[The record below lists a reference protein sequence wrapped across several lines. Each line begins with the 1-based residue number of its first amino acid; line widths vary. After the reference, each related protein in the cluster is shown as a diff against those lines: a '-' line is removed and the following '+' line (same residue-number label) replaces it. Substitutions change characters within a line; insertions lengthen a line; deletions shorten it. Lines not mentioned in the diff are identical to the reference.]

1 MSGSACNSPV
11 QSPDGVAS
19 TVTTTDLEGKD
30 LYEGNLISYIRNTVR
45 CEANSQR
52 EAQQLQQK
60 QQQLLQQQHLRQ
72 LKRQRPNNTG
82 IVVEASSEL
91 GPGVCSTISTSS
103 DNTDIDHFDDFDSD
117 EDVAVM
123 VDAEEEDASRSTNGK
138 TELVDIRKERNRMH
152 AKLTRNRK
160 KLFTNKIVEMI
171 GDLERQNSLMR
182 SRINALEDGRRSDT
196 TSTATTP
203 VISLPPPAIV
213 ASLTT
218 INSSNDDGTS
228 PALST
233 LL

>member
-1 MSGSACNSPV
+1 
-11 QSPDGVAS
+11 
-19 TVTTTDLEGKD
+19 
-30 LYEGNLISYIRNTVR
+30 
-45 CEANSQR
+45 
-52 EAQQLQQK
+52 
-60 QQQLLQQQHLRQ
+60 
-72 LKRQRPNNTG
+72 
-82 IVVEASSEL
+82 
-91 GPGVCSTISTSS
+91 
-103 DNTDIDHFDDFDSD
+103 
-117 EDVAVM
+117 
-123 VDAEEEDASRSTNGK
+123 
-138 TELVDIRKERNRMH
+138 MH

-160 KLFTNKIVEMI
+160 KLFTNKIIEMI